1 MTARKAKC
9 VRVAF
14 LTDSSFRRDNERMNG
29 ALKKR
34 ALRELQK
41 RHKLP
46 VYEDSTFPDIVFT
59 VYRLPGSKSWCLR
72 RKVER
77 T

>member
-1 MTARKAKC
+1 MALTTRKVKV

-14 LTDSSFRRDNERMNG
+14 LTDSSFRRENEIKQG

-34 ALRELQK
+34 ALQELQRRCK
-41 RHKLP
+41 VL
-46 VYEDSTFPDIVFT
+46 VYEDSTNPDVVFT

-72 RKVER
+72 RRVD
-77 T
+77 